1 MNRRYGDVS
10 NVEER
15 RGEERRGEERRG
27 LVLAAPPSAGSRTPM
42 FGVGIVRLTTEHSK

>member
-10 NVEER
+10 NV
-15 RGEERRGEERRG
+15 EERRGEERRG

>member
-15 RGEERRGEERRG
+15 RGEERACLGCASECRKPNAHVWGRYC
-27 LVLAAPPSAGSRTPM
+27 
-42 FGVGIVRLTTEHSK
+42 

>member
-27 LVLAAPPSAGSRTPM
+27 EERACLGCASECRKPNAHVWGRYC
-42 FGVGIVRLTTEHSK
+42 

>member
-15 RGEERRGEERRG
+15 RGEERRGEGLSWLRLRVQEAERPCLG
-27 LVLAAPPSAGSRTPM
+27 
-42 FGVGIVRLTTEHSK
+42 